1 MAPTLCSD
9 PMIITKYV
17 IISIMSYRHVARPPV
32 KESCLEFANLK
43 LANRKISYIIYMQHC
58 CHIKEYNFIG
68 IQIFQNRYIF
78 FGIIIKYYLFCFK
91 NAPKQCFSGQS
102 RSNSIEVQAQNISS
116 WHSFKQMCVYKSLL
130 QFRGQNSVFCCLLT
144 KYNVVIVSVKKY
156 IRKQKVQK

>member
-9 PMIITKYV
+9 PMIIMKYV
-17 IISIMSYRHVARPPV
+17 ITSIMSYRHVARPPV
-32 KESCLEFANLK
+32 KESCSEFANLK

-102 RSNSIEVQAQNISS
+102 RSNSIEVQAPKTFQVGIASNKCA
-116 WHSFKQMCVYKSLL
+116 FTNPYFSLEAKT
-130 QFRGQNSVFCCLLT
+130 QFSVVF
-144 KYNVVIVSVKKY
+144 
-156 IRKQKVQK
+156 